1 MGEYDFTYELP
12 SDFSNRVFQLLK
24 QTYSESRLAM
34 AFQHCKFEYEDLGLA
49 YYAGLKGDNWDK
61 HALDFTFEGNS
72 ADIDILRNG
81 QSALRDTLVK
91 GLRSSVS
98 GFVIKSIAFLVV
110 DDNLLPS
117 TDEERLNIDLAAS
130 NMVLNDLLKIC
141 ERLST
146 NATYNKD
153 TPENGINDFIRD
165 TLFLMGYNEVKD
177 QSRHGLSST
186 GKDAGNVDILIT
198 KEGREIAIF
207 EGLKLNSVNST
218 TIDEHISKA
227 IVNYNALGTATFIV
241 AYVSVSNYEAFWTR
255 YIEHIRSYHYPLQ
268 IKRPLGNMTSPNAA
282 ARIAHT
288 VLSRDGYDFPVYFI
302 AVNIN

>member
-24 QTYSESRLAM
+24 QTYFDSRLAM

-49 YYAGLKGDNWDK
+49 FYAGLKGDNWDK
-61 HALDFTFEGNS
+61 HALDFIFEGNS

-81 QSALRDTLVK
+81 QSVLRNALVK

-98 GFVIKSIAFLVV
+98 GFLIKSIAFLVV

-146 NATYNKD
+146 NATYDKD

-177 QSRHGLSST
+177 QSRHGISST

-288 VLSRDGYDFPVYFI
+288 VLSRDGYDFPVYYI
-302 AVNIN
+302 AVSIN

>member
-1 MGEYDFTYELP
+1 
-12 SDFSNRVFQLLK
+12 
-24 QTYSESRLAM
+24 
-34 AFQHCKFEYEDLGLA
+34 
-49 YYAGLKGDNWDK
+49 
-61 HALDFTFEGNS
+61 
-72 ADIDILRNG
+72 
-81 QSALRDTLVK
+81 
-91 GLRSSVS
+91 
-98 GFVIKSIAFLVV
+98 
-110 DDNLLPS
+110 
-117 TDEERLNIDLAAS
+117 
-130 NMVLNDLLKIC
+130 MVLNDLLKIC

-177 QSRHGLSST
+177 QSRHGISST